1 MNKRALKLEKYGI
14 SKKRYKEL
22 CGFCEQYPE
31 WKAFLA
37 NNIDALKSKEIDGMP
52 YSNVGLLSD
61 QTASLAIKRAEIQNK
76 VDLIENTA
84 KEASPEM
91 WELIIKSVCYEVPF
105 WYIRDIINAPISRVP
120 FYDIRRYFFW
130 LLDKRKR

>member
-1 MNKRALKLEKYGI
+1 MNKRQLKLEKYGI

>member
-84 KEASPEM
+84 KEASPEL
-91 WELIIKSVCYEVPF
+91 WEYIIKSVCYEMPY
-105 WYIRDIINAPISRVP
+105 WYIRDIMNAPIGRSL
-120 FYDIRRYFFW
+120 FYDTRRYFFW
-130 LLDKRKR
+130 LLDKKR